1 MRLSSDAETS
11 FERPAGSKKPVGFR
25 MPGSDWT
32 SSNDDG
38 LYIAWS
44 DDVALEAAG
53 AWKAAAAPKVEARR
67 SLECIF
73 LWVVCVVVVVVVV
86 VVVFAAAVAVV
97 AVAVAVS
104 VAVVIV
110 AQDRKLYP

>member
-1 MRLSSDAETS
+1 MSSEAETS

-25 MPGSDWT
+25 MPGSDCT

-73 LWVVCVVVVVVVV
+73 LWFVCLR
-86 VVVFAAAVAVV
+86 AVRACLWP
-97 AVAVAVS
+97 
-104 VAVVIV
+104 
-110 AQDRKLYP
+110 RWHC

>member
-1 MRLSSDAETS
+1 MSSEALTSLLS
-11 FERPAGSKKPVGFR
+11 PAGSKKPVGFR
-25 MPGSDWT
+25 MPGRLWT

-67 SLECIF
+67 SLECM
-73 LWVVCVVVVVVVV
+73 VAVCVS
-86 VVVFAAAVAVV
+86 A
-97 AVAVAVS
+97 
-104 VAVVIV
+104 
-110 AQDRKLYP
+110 

>member
-1 MRLSSDAETS
+1 MRLSSEAETS

-38 LYIAWS
+38 LYIALS
-44 DDVALEAAG
+44 DVVALEAAG

-67 SLECIF
+67 SLECIVLF
-73 LWVVCVVVVVVVV
+73 VCVLCAARAADYHR
-86 VVVFAAAVAVV
+86 VFASIGSSRCRRRVAR
-97 AVAVAVS
+97 S
-104 VAVVIV
+104 
-110 AQDRKLYP
+110 KS

>member
-1 MRLSSDAETS
+1 MRLSSEAETS

-25 MPGSDWT
+25 MPGSDCT

-67 SLECIF
+67 SLECM
-73 LWVVCVVVVVVVV
+73 VAVCVCFGSKCSFSWPNPLTVMLHCK
-86 VVVFAAAVAVV
+86 
-97 AVAVAVS
+97 
-104 VAVVIV
+104 
-110 AQDRKLYP
+110 DRFP

>member
-1 MRLSSDAETS
+1 MSSEAETS
-11 FERPAGSKKPVGFR
+11 LLSPAGSKKPVGFR

-67 SLECIF
+67 SLECI
-73 LWVVCVVVVVVVV
+73 VAVCVS
-86 VVVFAAAVAVV
+86 A
-97 AVAVAVS
+97 
-104 VAVVIV
+104 
-110 AQDRKLYP
+110 

>member
-1 MRLSSDAETS
+1 MSSEALTSLLS
-11 FERPAGSKKPVGFR
+11 PAGSKKPVGFR

-38 LYIAWS
+38 SYIALS

-67 SLECIF
+67 SLECMV
-73 LWVVCVVVVVVVV
+73 LCVCG
-86 VVVFAAAVAVV
+86 
-97 AVAVAVS
+97 
-104 VAVVIV
+104 
-110 AQDRKLYP
+110 RRWLC

>member
-11 FERPAGSKKPVGFR
+11 LLRPAGSKKPVGFR
-25 MPGSDWT
+25 MPGSDCT

-44 DDVALEAAG
+44 DDVALE
-53 AWKAAAAPKVEARR
+53 AAAAPKVEARR

-73 LWVVCVVVVVVVV
+73 LWVVCLRAVRASRAGGAGAWSRVVVCC
-86 VVVFAAAVAVV
+86 
-97 AVAVAVS
+97 
-104 VAVVIV
+104 
-110 AQDRKLYP
+110 RGGRGG

>member
-1 MRLSSDAETS
+1 MSSEAETS

-25 MPGSDWT
+25 MPGRLWT

-67 SLECIF
+67 SLECM
-73 LWVVCVVVVVVVV
+73 VAVCVS
-86 VVVFAAAVAVV
+86 A
-97 AVAVAVS
+97 
-104 VAVVIV
+104 
-110 AQDRKLYP
+110 